1 METDPECRGGGGP
14 STEAVDGEMR
24 VRAEGCATVRDL
36 LSDVTIDI
44 TRQRV
49 NVSLSCDGRGAEVG
63 PPSALPPPRA
73 RLETPIGL
81 CVPPGHAKDTV
92 MALSAAGRHSHSRY
106 SHSHRSPL
114 RFERPVADGIRCRL
128 ARVRL
133 LSRAPGPG
141 RARRARDNVEDPGG

>member
-14 STEAVDGEMR
+14 STEAVGSEMR
-24 VRAEGCATVRDL
+24 ARAEGWATVRDP

-44 TRQRV
+44 TRQCI
-49 NVSLSCDGRGAEVG
+49 NVSLSRDGGAEVG

-92 MALSAAGRHSHSRY
+92 MALSAAGRHSHSRH
-106 SHSHRSPL
+106 SHSHRFPL
-114 RFERPVADGIRCRL
+114 R
-128 ARVRL
+128 
-133 LSRAPGPG
+133 
-141 RARRARDNVEDPGG
+141 